1 MVEDVVARP
10 PGRPLVLISDS
21 NVAPLYAA
29 PLLQRLAR
37 VGVEAHLETFPA
49 GEAHKTRETKADLE
63 DRLFRLGIGRD
74 AAIVAVGGGVTG
86 DLAGFT
92 AATWHRGIPIVQAPT
107 TVLAMCD
114 AALGG
119 KTAVDL
125 PGGKNLVG
133 AFHHP
138 WAIYADVAT
147 LATVS
152 DADFRGGFA
161 EVVKSAVI
169 ADVGLFRWLED
180 SAPALVRRDLAAVQ
194 DAIARSLR
202 IKAQIVERDERE
214 AGRRVVLNFGHTV
227 AHAIEAASGYRV
239 SHGDAVAI
247 GMVAE
252 GGLAV
257 AATGFPA
264 AHVERLRRVLRSL
277 GLPVAWPE
285 GLRLEDVVAAARHDK
300 KSRAGRSRC
309 ALPARIGSMP
319 RGGAVTREIDA
330 SSLTEACRHLR
341 TGADDAD

>member
-1 MVEDVVARP
+1 VARP
-10 PGRPLVLISDS
+10 PGRPLVVISDS

-29 PLLQRLAR
+29 PLLRRLVR
-37 VGVEAHLETFPA
+37 GGVEAHLETFPA

-92 AATWHRGIPIVQAPT
+92 AATWHRGIPVVQAPT

-119 KTAVDL
+119 KTGVDL

-133 AFHHP
+133 AFHAP
-138 WAIYADVAT
+138 RAIYADVAT
-147 LATVS
+147 LATLP

-169 ADVGLFRWLED
+169 ADVELFRWLED
-180 SAPALVRRDLAAVQ
+180 SAPALVRRDPTAVQ

-202 IKAQIVERDERE
+202 IKARVVARDERE

-227 AHAIEAASGYRV
+227 AHAIEAASGYGI

-247 GMVAE
+247 GMMVE
-252 GGLAV
+252 GHLAI

-264 AHVERLRRVLRSL
+264 VGVERLRRVLQSF
-277 GLPVAWPE
+277 GLPVGWP
-285 GLRLEDVVAAARHDK
+285 GDLGLEDVVAAARHDK
-300 KSRAGRSRC
+300 KSRAGRNRY
-309 ALPARIGSMP
+309 ALPARIGTMP
-319 RGGAVTREIDA
+319 RGPDVTREVDE
-330 SSLTEACRHLR
+330 SSLAEACRHLR